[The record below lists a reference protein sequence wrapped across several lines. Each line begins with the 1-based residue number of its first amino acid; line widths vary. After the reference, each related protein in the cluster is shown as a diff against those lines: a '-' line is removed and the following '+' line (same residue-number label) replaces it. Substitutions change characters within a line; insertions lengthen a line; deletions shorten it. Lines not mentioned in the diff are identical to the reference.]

1 VNEGGRLSGK
11 AGLVTGTSKG
21 LGREILLA
29 LTAEGARIVAL
40 SRNAGLGQASV
51 DEAIAAGGAAVFE
64 QGDMTREEDVLRAV
78 ARCRSEFGALDLMV
92 NNAGILGEGRLHET
106 TNEQWDELVAVH
118 MTGTFWGCKHA
129 LNAMRLQGTG
139 GAIVNVGSILS
150 FTGDGY
156 LAAYT
161 AMKSGVLGLTKAIAI
176 DYAAEGI
183 RCNCVCPGDMETPM
197 IEQYFAGTD
206 DAAAAR
212 EEMEGAYPGKRIAH
226 PREVAQAVVFL
237 CSDEASF
244 VSGAPLLVDGGLTAK
259 TY

>member
-1 VNEGGRLSGK
+1 MRLEGK
-11 AGLVTGTSKG
+11 AGVVTGTSKG

-29 LTAEGARIVAL
+29 LTAEGAKIVAL
-40 SRNAGLGQASV
+40 SRDAEAGQRAV
-51 DEAIAAGGAAVFE
+51 DEVVAAGGTAVFH
-64 QGDMTREEDVLRAV
+64 QGDVTHEEDVVAAI
-78 ARCRSEFGALDLMV
+78 ARCREAFGALDVMV
-92 NNAGILGEGRLHET
+92 NNAGVLGEGRLHET

-118 MTGTFWGCKHA
+118 LTGTFWGCKHA
-129 LNAMRLQGTG
+129 VNAMRESGRG
-139 GAIVNVGSILS
+139 GSIVNIGSILS

-176 DYAAEGI
+176 DYALDGI

-206 DAAAAR
+206 DASAAR
-212 EEMEGAYPGKRIAH
+212 REMEAAYPGRRIAH
-226 PREVAQAVVFL
+226 PSEVATAVTFL
-237 CSDEASF
+237 ASDESSF
-244 VSGAPLLVDGGLTAK
+244 VNGTPMLVDGGLTAK

>member
-1 VNEGGRLSGK
+1 MRLQGK
-11 AGLVTGTSKG
+11 AGVVTGTSRG
-21 LGREILLA
+21 LGREILFA
-29 LTAEGARIVAL
+29 LCREGARIVAL
-40 SRNAGLGQASV
+40 SRNAELGRAGV
-51 DEAIAAGGAAVFE
+51 DEAVRAGGTAVFE
-64 QGDMTREEDVLRAV
+64 QGDVTREGDVVRAI
-78 ARCRSEFGALDLMV
+78 ARCREEFDALDLMV

-129 LNAMRLQGTG
+129 ITAMREGAG

-161 AMKSGVLGLTKAIAI
+161 AMKSGILGLTKAIAI
-176 DYAAEGI
+176 DYAADGI

-197 IEQYFAGTD
+197 IEQYFDGTD
-206 DAAAAR
+206 DPQAAR
-212 EEMEGAYPGKRIAH
+212 AEMEAAYPGRRIAH
-226 PREVAQAVVFL
+226 PREVAAAVVFL

-244 VSGAPLLVDGGLTAK
+244 VSGAPLLVDGALTAK